1 MGWDRQP
8 PQLAKTPAPLSLGR
22 WVVAAAGTVLVG
34 ILLFLLHASEQLPQ
48 LQAFNIWALA
58 ASPLLICVL
67 AFGARAYLYG
77 GAVSHQQFLDEEA
90 QAAQEAWADWGQRS
104 MAVHAS
110 CVLLPD
116 QVCASALV
124 QGLPPRTGQARRIL
138 ELPVSKQDRAQAA
151 LKLLLP
157 ALAPALEA
165 LPKEIELRLTLLSDV
180 DPNQYDTLREAL
192 QRNWAGASPRSLPAM
207 VSLADELSHQWIE
220 DKLKSASP
228 AFELLIVLQV
238 QGEAAYSD
246 GLAAMLLSSDHLAKA
261 LNIPVQSVLSRP
273 MPLDIDKLD
282 VELPVFL
289 QTQTSALQATGLLA
303 DRAEWQKTM
312 AKVMSASFVQG
323 ASLKPEQQW
332 VMETVCGFPGPLSG
346 WLATALAVETVR
358 LQPQPLLALI
368 KDQSQRW
375 ISTVTK
381 GEGA

>member
-22 WVVAAAGTVLVG
+22 WVVAASGAVLVG

-48 LQAFNIWALA
+48 IQEFNIWALT

-67 AFGARAYLYG
+67 AFGARAYFYG

-90 QAAQEAWADWGQRS
+90 QAAQEAWANWGQRY

-116 QVCASALV
+116 QVSASALV
-124 QGLPPRTGQARRIL
+124 QGLPPRTGQARRIV
-138 ELPVSKQDRAQAA
+138 ELPASKQDRAQAA

-165 LPKEIELRLTLLSDV
+165 LPKEIELRLTLLSDI
-180 DPNQYDTLREAL
+180 DPSQYHGLRESL
-192 QRNWAGASPRSLPAM
+192 QCYWSDASRRPLPAM
-207 VSLADELSHQWIE
+207 VSLAAELSHQWIE

-228 AFELLIVLQV
+228 VVELLIVLQV

-246 GLAAMLLSSDHLAKA
+246 GLAAMLLSPDHLAKA
-261 LNIPVQSVLSRP
+261 LNMPVQSGLSRP

-282 VELPVFL
+282 VELPAFL

-303 DRAEWQKTM
+303 DRAEWQETM

-323 ASLKPEQQW
+323 ASLNPEQQW
-332 VMETVCGFPGPLSG
+332 VMETVCGLPGPLNS
-346 WLATALAVETVR
+346 WLATALAVEAVR